1 MKRLLLI
8 TLIFTFSYA
17 ENKLPEREKIPERGA
32 FPERGEIPERGTFPD
47 RNKLPERGDYSMNN
61 AVNIIPLEDFFRN
74 PEMSSFQLSPNGKY
88 ISYMKPWEDG
98 NRMMNVYVR
107 PIGSD
112 EEVRIT
118 GASKRSLYGYF
129 WLNENRIA
137 YVQDEGGDENI
148 HIYAV
153 NIDGSNNIDLTPFEN
168 IQARITDDLED
179 NPDYMLGA
187 LNKRNPRIHDVY
199 RMNVNS
205 GEMEMIAENP
215 GNIQGWM
222 TDNEGKL
229 RIATTSDG
237 VNTSLLYR
245 ENETEDFKPILT
257 TNFKESVSPLY
268 FTFDNQELYV
278 ASNRGRDKSAIFKFD
293 LETAKEGELIFEND
307 EVDVYGLMRSKKR
320 KKITGVSYTTDKRQM
335 HFFDEW
341 RENLQ
346 NKLESKL
353 KGVEVAISDLSKDE
367 TKAIVVTYSDRSRG
381 TYYYYDIEK
390 DILNKLADLS
400 PWLDEEDMAFMK
412 PISYKSRDGLTI
424 PGYLTLPLN
433 YKQGDRI
440 PVVVNPHGGPWAR
453 DNWGFNSQVQFLANR
468 GYAVLQMNFRGSVG
482 YGREFWEISFKQW
495 GKTMQDDITD
505 GVNWLIDEGIAD
517 PDRIGIYGASYGG
530 YATLAGLAF
539 TPDVYACGVD
549 YVGVSNIFTLLETLP
564 PYWELGRQMMYEMI
578 GDPDTEKELLKAA
591 SPLFHID
598 KIKAPLFVAQGAN
611 DPRVKQA
618 ESDQIVEALE
628 AKGIDVPYML
638 KEDEGHGFYNEQNQ
652 FDFYREMIKFLD
664 KHLKQ

>member
-1 MKRLLLI
+1 MKNKNLIIALFSI
-8 TLIFTFSYA
+8 TLFFFNSCQ
-17 ENKLPEREKIPERGA
+17 KLK
-32 FPERGEIPERGTFPD
+32 T
-47 RNKLPERGDYSMNN
+47 GDDSMNHKN
-61 AVNIIPLEDFFRN
+61 SIKEIPLEDFFRN
-74 PEMSSFQLSPNGKY
+74 PEMSSFQLSPNGEY

-107 PIGSD
+107 KINSD
-112 EEVRIT
+112 EEIRLT
-118 GASKRSLYGYF
+118 SASKRSLYGYG
-129 WLNENRIA
+129 WLNDERIA
-137 YVQDEGGDENI
+137 YVQDQGGDENI

-153 NIDGSNNIDLTPFEN
+153 DIDGKNDIDLTPFEN

-179 NPDYMLGA
+179 DPNYILVSI
-187 LNKRNPRIHDVY
+187 NKRNERIHDVY
-199 RMNVNS
+199 RLNVNT

-215 GNIQGWM
+215 GNISGWM
-222 TDNEGKL
+222 TDNSGKL

-237 VNTSLLYR
+237 VNSSLLYR
-245 ENETEDFKPILT
+245 DKESDKFRTILT

-268 FTFDNQELYV
+268 FTFDDQELYV
-278 ASNRGRDKSAIFKFD
+278 SSNRGRDKSAIYKFD
-293 LETAKEGELIFEND
+293 LNEAKEYELIFEHD
-307 EVDVYGLMRSKKR
+307 QVDVYGLMRSKKR
-320 KKITGVSYTTDKRQM
+320 KKITGVSYTTDKRQT
-335 HFFDEW
+335 HFFDDW

-346 NKLESKL
+346 MKLETKL

-367 TKAIVVTYSDRSRG
+367 SKAIIITYSDRSRG
-381 TYYYYDIEK
+381 TYYFYDIEK
-390 DILNKLADLS
+390 DNLRKLADLS
-400 PWLDEEDMAFMK
+400 PWLKEEDMAFMK
-412 PISYKSRDGLTI
+412 PISYKSRDGLII

-433 YKQGDRI
+433 YKEGNKI

-453 DNWGFNSQVQFLANR
+453 DNWGFDSQVQFLANR

-482 YGREFWEISFKQW
+482 YGREFWEKSFKQW

-505 GVNWLIDEGIAD
+505 GVNWLIEEGIAD

-539 TPDVYACGVD
+539 TPDLYACGVD

-578 GDPDTEKELLKAA
+578 GNPETEQELLREA

-598 KIKAPLFVAQGAN
+598 NIKAPLFVAQGAN

-618 ESDQIVEALE
+618 ESDQIVEALKL
-628 AKGIDVPYML
+628 KGIDVPYML
-638 KEDEGHGFYNEQNQ
+638 KEDEGHGFYNESNQ
-652 FDFYREMIKFLD
+652 FDFYREMIGFLD
-664 KHLKQ
+664 KHLKNK

>member
-1 MKRLLLI
+1 MKNLIIALLSINIIL
-8 TLIFTFSYA
+8 FYSCQKSN
-17 ENKLPEREKIPERGA
+17 E
-32 FPERGEIPERGTFPD
+32 
-47 RNKLPERGDYSMNN
+47 GDYAMNLIN
-61 AVNIIPLEDFFRN
+61 SVKEIPLEDFFRN

-98 NRMMNVYVR
+98 NRMMNVYIR
-107 PIGSD
+107 EIDSD
-112 EEVRIT
+112 NEIRLT
-118 GASKRSLYGYF
+118 SASERSLYGYG
-129 WLNENRIA
+129 WLNDERIA
-137 YVQDEGGDENI
+137 YVQDKGGDENI

-153 NIDGSNNIDLTPFEN
+153 NIDGKNNIDLTPFEN
-168 IQARITDDLED
+168 IQARITDNLED
-179 NPDYMLGA
+179 DPNFILVA
-187 LNKRNPRIHDVY
+187 INKRNARIHDVY
-199 RMNVNS
+199 RLNVNS
-205 GEMEMIAENP
+205 GEMQMIAENP
-215 GNIQGWM
+215 GNISGWM
-222 TDNEGKL
+222 TDNDGKL

-237 VNTSLLYR
+237 VNSSLLYR
-245 ENETEDFKPILT
+245 ESESDEFKSILT

-268 FTFDNQELYV
+268 FTFDNKELYV
-278 ASNRGRDKSAIFKFD
+278 SSNRGRDKSAIFKFD
-293 LETAKEGELIFEND
+293 LNQAKEYELIFEND

-320 KKITGVSYTTDKRQM
+320 KKITGVSYTTDKRQT

-341 RENLQ
+341 RESLQ
-346 NKLESKL
+346 KKLESKL
-353 KGVEVAISDLSKDE
+353 EGFEVALTDFSKDE
-367 TKAIVVTYSDRSRG
+367 TKAIVITYSDRSRG
-381 TYYYYDIEK
+381 TYYYYDIK
-390 DILNKLADLS
+390 QDNLIKLADLS
-400 PWLDEEDMAFMK
+400 PWLNEKDMAFMT

-433 YKQGDRI
+433 YKKNEKI
-440 PVVVNPHGGPWAR
+440 PVIVNPHGGPWAR
-453 DNWGFNSQVQFLANR
+453 DNWGFDSQVQFLANR

-482 YGREFWEISFKQW
+482 YGRDFWEASFKQW

-539 TPDVYACGVD
+539 TPDLYACGVD

-578 GDPDTEKELLKAA
+578 GNPETEEELLRAA

-618 ESDQIVEALE
+618 ESDQIVNALKL
-628 AKGIDVPYML
+628 KGIDVPYML
-638 KEDEGHGFYNEQNQ
+638 KEDEGHGFYNESNQ
-652 FDFYREMIKFLD
+652 FDFYREMITFLN
-664 KHLKQ
+664 KHLKK